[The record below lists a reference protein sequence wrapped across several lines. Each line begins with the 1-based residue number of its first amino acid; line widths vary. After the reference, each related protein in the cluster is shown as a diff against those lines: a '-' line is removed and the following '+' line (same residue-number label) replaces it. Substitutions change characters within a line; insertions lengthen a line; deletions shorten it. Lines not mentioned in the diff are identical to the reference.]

1 MAGTAIGGT
10 VAMEAL
16 MGGPLTCAS
25 MNPARALATA
35 LLSGQLEHLWIYLIA
50 PVVGTTLSYFTCRLI
65 QGQEC
70 CPEGVC
76 EVEDE
81 YCRDC
86 V

>member
-35 LLSGQLEHLWIYLIA
+35 LLSG
-50 PVVGTTLSYFTCRLI
+50 
-65 QGQEC
+65 
-70 CPEGVC
+70 
-76 EVEDE
+76 
-81 YCRDC
+81 
-86 V
+86 